1 MTKDRLD
8 RDFDWLLAAIVR
20 LAAHAYVTVDEA
32 DSSGSS
38 GVLIERAIERVMPH
52 SEQRARRSRVSS
64 RWRGLCRWNRKGVAG
79 SRG

>member
-8 RDFDWLLAAIVR
+8 RDFDWLAAAIVR
-20 LAAHAYVTVDEA
+20 HVAHAYVTVDEA

-38 GVLIERAIERVMPH
+38 GVLIQRAIECVMPH
-52 SEQRARRSRVSS
+52 SEQRARQCPVSS
-64 RWRGLCRWNRKGVAG
+64 RWRSLWRWRGVAV

>member
-1 MTKDRLD
+1 MASPL
-8 RDFDWLLAAIVR
+8 LLAAIVR

-38 GVLIERAIERVMPH
+38 GMLIERAIERVMPH
-52 SEQRARRSRVSS
+52 SEQRAH
-64 RWRGLCRWNRKGVAG
+64 GGVECPVGGEVCVGGRTGEG